1 MFQPIPLFRCLTLAG
16 VLIGLTAPVLA
27 QDDADAFLIE
37 RGEARLTQA
46 DMDARMTRLPASSRP
61 DFAHR
66 PENLAQMMDRLLLN
80 RQLSI
85 QARAEGLDQDPA
97 VRRDLE
103 LAVEEVLAAH
113 RLNQVTEAA
122 IAAADIEQLAR
133 ERFLTQQ
140 DTFKVPEQRVVQ
152 HLLIGTEQRS
162 EEEALARAS
171 ELLRQAR
178 SPGSDFDAMVME
190 YSEDPGKGSN
200 QGRYTMA
207 QSGQYV
213 PEFEAA
219 GLALQ
224 RPGEFAEPVK
234 TQFGY
239 HLMRLIEVTPERTRS
254 FEEVRDELVLKVEE
268 EVAQGAR
275 ERLVQELKSLPDRG
289 DDERLVGLRARYGGE
304 PAKPAQ

>member
-1 MFQPIPLFRCLTLAG
+1 MPLPTLLFRSLA
-16 VLIGLTAPVLA
+16 LSGLLQVVAAPALA
-27 QDDADAFLIE
+27 EEADAFLIE
-37 RGEARLTQA
+37 RGEARLTVA
-46 DMDARMTRLPASSRP
+46 DMDGRMSRLPASSRAE
-61 DFAHR
+61 FAFR

-140 DTFKVPEQRVVQ
+140 DTFKVPAQRVVQ

-207 QSGQYV
+207 QPGQYV

-289 DDERLVGLRARYGGE
+289 DDDRLVGLRARYGGE

>member
-1 MFQPIPLFRCLTLAG
+1 
-16 VLIGLTAPVLA
+16 V
-27 QDDADAFLIE
+27 
-37 RGEARLTQA
+37 
-46 DMDARMTRLPASSRP
+46 PA
-61 DFAHR
+61 
-66 PENLAQMMDRLLLN
+66 
-80 RQLSI
+80 
-85 QARAEGLDQDPA
+85 
-97 VRRDLE
+97 
-103 LAVEEVLAAH
+103 
-113 RLNQVTEAA
+113 
-122 IAAADIEQLAR
+122 
-133 ERFLTQQ
+133 
-140 DTFKVPEQRVVQ
+140 QRVVQ

-171 ELLRQAR
+171 ELLLQAR

-200 QGRYTMA
+200 QGRYTMV
-207 QSGQYV
+207 QPGQYV

-239 HLMRLIEVTPERTRS
+239 HLMRLVEVTPERTRS

-304 PAKPAQ
+304 PAKPAQWRGAARRPSAGGPGSGRPGRGAIMSPFAATAGDAGLGRAGPPPGRPSPSGAFDAAAAPGRPG

>member
-1 MFQPIPLFRCLTLAG
+1 MSLPTPLFRSLALSGLLLGLAG
-16 VLIGLTAPVLA
+16 PVPA
-27 QDDADAFLIE
+27 EDNDAFLIE
-37 RGEARLTQA
+37 RGDARLTLA
-46 DMDARMTRLPASSRP
+46 DMDGRMSRLPASSRAE
-61 DFAHR
+61 FAFR

-122 IAAADIEQLAR
+122 IATADIEQLAR
-133 ERFLTQQ
+133 ERYLTQP
-140 DTFKVPEQRVVQ
+140 DAHKVAEQRVVQ
-152 HLLIGTEQRS
+152 HLLVGTDQRS
-162 EEEALARAS
+162 EEEALARAT
-171 ELLRQAR
+171 ELLVQAR

-190 YSEDPGKGSN
+190 YSDDPGKSGN

-207 QSGQYV
+207 QPGQYV

-239 HLMRLIEVTPERTRS
+239 HLIRLIEVTPERRRS
-254 FEEVRDELVLKVEE
+254 FEEVRDELVVQVEE
-268 EVAQGAR
+268 QIAQAAR

-289 DDERLVGLRARYGGE
+289 DEDRLVTLRARYGGE
-304 PAKPAQ
+304 PVRPAQ

>member
-1 MFQPIPLFRCLTLAG
+1 MSLPTPLFRSLALSGLLLGLAG
-16 VLIGLTAPVLA
+16 PVPA
-27 QDDADAFLIE
+27 EDADAFLIE
-37 RGEARLTQA
+37 RGDARLTLA
-46 DMDARMTRLPASSRP
+46 DMDARMSRLPASSRP

-103 LAVEEVLAAH
+103 LAVEEVLAVH

-122 IAAADIEQLAR
+122 IATADIEQLAR
-133 ERFLTQQ
+133 ERYLTQP
-140 DTFKVPEQRVVQ
+140 DTHKVAEQRVVQ
-152 HLLIGTEQRS
+152 HLLIGTDQRS
-162 EEEALARAS
+162 EEEALARAT
-171 ELLRQAR
+171 ELLLQAR

-190 YSEDPGKGSN
+190 YSEDPGKSGN

-207 QSGQYV
+207 QPGQYV

-224 RPGEFAEPVK
+224 RPGEFSEPVK

-239 HLMRLIEVTPERTRS
+239 HLIRLIEVTPERRRS
-254 FEEVRDELVLKVEE
+254 FEEVRDELVLQVEE
-268 EVAQGAR
+268 QLIQAAR
-275 ERLVQELKSLPDRG
+275 ERLVQELKSIPDRG
-289 DDERLVGLRARYGGE
+289 DEDRLVTLRARYGGE
-304 PAKPAQ
+304 PVRPAQ